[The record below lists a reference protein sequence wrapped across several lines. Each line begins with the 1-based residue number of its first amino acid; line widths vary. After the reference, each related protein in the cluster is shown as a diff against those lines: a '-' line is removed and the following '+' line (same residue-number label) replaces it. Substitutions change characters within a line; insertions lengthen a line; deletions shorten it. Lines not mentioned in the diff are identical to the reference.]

1 MRGTIS
7 SDPLTTHGTANKEM
21 KVSKSRCLSNTVASV
36 SRRHST
42 PDLNAGKARTTW
54 HRRVLTVAGL
64 LACASLA
71 GCRTGHAKTASA
83 PATTASISN
92 TQEATQFSIEKFDS
106 VTEVKYPWGWIR
118 WMMNSKLDPATS
130 QTFGIVQI
138 DPGKRNPLHKH
149 PNCEELLYVLSGSFE
164 SVVGSR
170 RVVLHAGDI
179 IRIPPNVPH
188 QGINNTNAPM
198 RAVISYSSGVRQIV
212 TLESTTE

>member
-1 MRGTIS
+1 
-7 SDPLTTHGTANKEM
+7 
-21 KVSKSRCLSNTVASV
+21 
-36 SRRHST
+36 
-42 PDLNAGKARTTW
+42 
-54 HRRVLTVAGL
+54 
-64 LACASLA
+64 
-71 GCRTGHAKTASA
+71 
-83 PATTASISN
+83 
-92 TQEATQFSIEKFDS
+92 
-106 VTEVKYPWGWIR
+106 
-118 WMMNSKLDPATS
+118 MMNSKLDPATS